1 MKLSSTQERILNA
14 ASDRPDSNIEPLPA
28 NVTAGVRQRVIDGLL
43 SRGLVIRYGD
53 VHRISQAG
61 YVAVGKEP
69 AVDASR
75 KALDLALVKTR
86 PGTKQ
91 EALITLLSM
100 PEGATIDELAEATGW
115 LKHTV
120 RGTMSH
126 TLKKRLGL
134 TITSAKVDGGERRY
148 RIK

>member
-1 MKLSSTQERILNA
+1 MKLSSTQECILHA
-14 ASDRPDSNIEPLPA
+14 AADRSDGKIEPLPA

-53 VHRISQAG
+53 VHRINQAG
-61 YVAVGKEP
+61 YAAVGKEP

-75 KALDLALVKTR
+75 KALDLALAKTR

-91 EALITLLSM
+91 EAIITLLSQ
-100 PEGATIDELAEATGW
+100 PEGATIEELAEATGW
-115 LKHTV
+115 QKHTV

-134 TITSAKVDGGERRY
+134 TIASTKDDGGVRRY
-148 RIK
+148 RIE

>member
-14 ASDRPDSNIEPLPA
+14 ASDRSDGNIEPLPA

-43 SRGLVIRYGD
+43 SRGLVIRYRD

-61 YVAVGKEP
+61 YAAVGKEP
-69 AVDASR
+69 VESASR
-75 KALDLALVKTR
+75 KALDLALAKTR

-91 EALITLLSM
+91 EALITLLSQ

-115 LKHTV
+115 QKHTV
-120 RGTMSH
+120 RGTMCH
-126 TLKKRLGL
+126 TIKKRLGL
-134 TITSAKVDGGERRY
+134 TITSTKVDGGVRRY
-148 RIK
+148 QIE